1 MRKLPFLVAAIS
13 SLIFLI
19 VGLRT
24 FNVEAGITQ
33 QADPSDVTIGV
44 FTAPPLDRT
53 ILENGAPQE
62 DADSYLAN
70 PLPPVPDDG
79 GGAQFGANA
88 AAAQAPS
95 AELDGCYEYMA
106 NPSFESNGDWYGQP
120 ASNIGFTDQSWVSG
134 VRSAFLNTNFYSN
147 AALWQTIRV
156 PQDVNSA
163 GLSFYTGAVFA
174 DPGETVYITIY
185 DESFTE
191 LIFWSYLTY
200 TQIGSWKHLA
210 DSLPVQLL
218 AGRTIQLTFQMA
230 QDYDGFYSE
239 IVIDDV
245 SLVLCSDGAVGA
257 PTATPTPTP
266 TSTAQPATP
275 KPAAT
280 ATATLLPAN
289 TPIATTVPV
298 TPDPGSAVDLA
309 IAGIQV
315 GQTLMTGADPVTGA
329 AVPLIAG
336 KPALARVY
344 VDVSGANAVDNLDAT
359 LFLRDAQNQVRTV
372 KSLNGPI
379 QLIGDSTEGSPGST
393 VNFLLDIAWLSG
405 QVDFWA
411 EIDPANLIAE
421 NNESNNVSAEI
432 ARTFQAGPKLRIA
445 WMAMNPGVNTE
456 IAATSD
462 SDLRKF
468 FPAGVDDIEYFFQ
481 PGFNESI
488 NTPLTVQS
496 YPEYLNAL
504 NRFWDRMTHEGKWV
518 GGTPPDRLYGWA
530 GGQPSGLCGV
540 ADAIFAGGRGRVAV
554 GYAEGCGAETLAHE
568 LGHTFDR
575 TGLRHSPNR
584 SSGEDPNCISPPG
597 GPEPQYPLYPNLPL
611 GSIGVV
617 GFDAARLQLLF
628 PDRTYDFMS
637 YCAPEWISPFN
648 YARMVSGFAPA
659 TSLNAAEGQE
669 FSAKLLVSGMVTR
682 ETFAAEM
689 DPFYVIRSDVAAE
702 PSRGTEFC
710 VELRDEGNTTL
721 ESRCFDLGFINIETG
736 QPIDADGF
744 SMVVPYPQA
753 TTKVV
758 LTRNGSELASRMVSR
773 NQPFVRLTSPT
784 GGADLSG
791 DQVTVTWNGA
801 DLDDDKLYYS
811 LAYSIDGG
819 ASWLPLATDLTA
831 SSVVVDLNTLP
842 GSNQVQF
849 RVGASDGINTTYAT
863 SDSLEIGSVAN
874 NGITVSGKPP
884 TAVIRTEATHIDAGS
899 AVALEG
905 TGYDLED
912 GLLPEGEL
920 RWWSNRDGDLGAG
933 SWLRPTLS
941 TGRHTISLT
950 VTDSDG
956 NTDVATKSLQV
967 GADNGAIYLPMVA
980 GK

>member
-336 KPALARVY
+336 KPALARV
-344 VDVSGANAVDNLDAT
+344 
-359 LFLRDAQNQVRTV
+359 
-372 KSLNGPI
+372 
-379 QLIGDSTEGSPGST
+379 
-393 VNFLLDIAWLSG
+393 
-405 QVDFWA
+405 
-411 EIDPANLIAE
+411 
-421 NNESNNVSAEI
+421 
-432 ARTFQAGPKLRIA
+432 
-445 WMAMNPGVNTE
+445 
-456 IAATSD
+456 
-462 SDLRKF
+462 
-468 FPAGVDDIEYFFQ
+468 
-481 PGFNESI
+481 
-488 NTPLTVQS
+488 
-496 YPEYLNAL
+496 
-504 NRFWDRMTHEGKWV
+504 
-518 GGTPPDRLYGWA
+518 
-530 GGQPSGLCGV
+530 
-540 ADAIFAGGRGRVAV
+540 
-554 GYAEGCGAETLAHE
+554 
-568 LGHTFDR
+568 
-575 TGLRHSPNR
+575 
-584 SSGEDPNCISPPG
+584 
-597 GPEPQYPLYPNLPL
+597 
-611 GSIGVV
+611 
-617 GFDAARLQLLF
+617 
-628 PDRTYDFMS
+628 
-637 YCAPEWISPFN
+637 
-648 YARMVSGFAPA
+648 
-659 TSLNAAEGQE
+659 
-669 FSAKLLVSGMVTR
+669 
-682 ETFAAEM
+682 
-689 DPFYVIRSDVAAE
+689 
-702 PSRGTEFC
+702 
-710 VELRDEGNTTL
+710 
-721 ESRCFDLGFINIETG
+721 
-736 QPIDADGF
+736 
-744 SMVVPYPQA
+744 
-753 TTKVV
+753 
-758 LTRNGSELASRMVSR
+758 
-773 NQPFVRLTSPT
+773 
-784 GGADLSG
+784 
-791 DQVTVTWNGA
+791 
-801 DLDDDKLYYS
+801 
-811 LAYSIDGG
+811 
-819 ASWLPLATDLTA
+819 
-831 SSVVVDLNTLP
+831 
-842 GSNQVQF
+842 
-849 RVGASDGINTTYAT
+849 
-863 SDSLEIGSVAN
+863 
-874 NGITVSGKPP
+874 
-884 TAVIRTEATHIDAGS
+884 
-899 AVALEG
+899 
-905 TGYDLED
+905 
-912 GLLPEGEL
+912 
-920 RWWSNRDGDLGAG
+920 
-933 SWLRPTLS
+933 
-941 TGRHTISLT
+941 
-950 VTDSDG
+950 
-956 NTDVATKSLQV
+956 
-967 GADNGAIYLPMVA
+967 
-980 GK
+980 